1 MVDINKLNDF
11 LGIGVDGQYAVGVL
25 TLTRKSGKIGI
36 IPIGEEITFNINDLF
51 YISATNE
58 NPAEIGESQNFVP
71 YAVKAN
77 NQGTKYNLAVNQTG
91 WQADR
96 LVDFT
101 IQTWEQLPGGLMLYH
116 LRSTGTLQ
124 EFLILKSNQL

>member
-1 MVDINKLNDF
+1 MTIDKLNDF
-11 LGIGVDGQYAVGVL
+11 LGIGRDGQYAVGIL
-25 TLTRKSGKIGI
+25 TLTRKSGIIGI

-51 YISATNE
+51 YISATPE
-58 NPAEIGESQNFVP
+58 NPDEIGESQNFVP

-77 NQGTKYNLAVNQTG
+77 NPGTKYNLAVNQTG

-101 IQTWEQLPGGLMLYH
+101 IQNMGLIAGG
-116 LRSTGTLQ
+116 G
-124 EFLILKSNQL
+124 